1 MPVRPPSPQAEKE
14 LLSKLDEV
22 NSQVNNWLK
31 DLEKKRNEYTN
42 QTRVRAKS
50 AITRHDDEDDS
61 HSVVE

>member
-31 DLEKKRNEYTN
+31 DLEKKREQYTN
-42 QTRVRAKS
+42 
-50 AITRHDDEDDS
+50 
-61 HSVVE
+61 